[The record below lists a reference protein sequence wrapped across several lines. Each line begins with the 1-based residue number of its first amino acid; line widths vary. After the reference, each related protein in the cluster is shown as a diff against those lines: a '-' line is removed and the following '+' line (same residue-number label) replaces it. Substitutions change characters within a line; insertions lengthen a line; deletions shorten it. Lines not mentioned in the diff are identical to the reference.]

1 MSIPVV
7 EGPDMPEDPNDIT
20 ELLLPDREPEDEEDP
35 EEFD

>member
-20 ELLLPDREPEDEEDP
+20 ELLVTEQEEEPDPEDA
-35 EEFD
+35 